1 MFNFFKKKDSELKA
15 LREENA
21 LLRSRLTQGNI
32 PEEELPE
39 RWKPELD
46 QDYWSINAV
55 GLIRILKWKNSST
68 DNTLYDLCNVFK
80 TEEEAT
86 EEFLRRKYTQ
96 LYHSYGRLFN
106 AERSNYI
113 VGYDDSTKTL
123 CIGESYV
130 HTQGTVYFDSE
141 SQVKKVIDLIGESNI
156 IKYVLCEDVSD
167 ILTSGIYF

>member
-1 MFNFFKKKDSELKA
+1 MFNFFKKNDSELKA

-32 PEEELPE
+32 PEEKLPE

-55 GLIRILKWKNSST
+55 GLVRILKWKNSST

-86 EEFLRRKYTQ
+86 EESLRRKYTQ
-96 LYHSYGRLFN
+96 LYQSYGRPFD

-113 VGYDDSTKTL
+113 IGYDASTQTMYG
-123 CIGESYV
+123 GESYIK
-130 HTQGTVYFDSE
+130 TQGTVYFDNE
-141 SQVKKVIDLIGESNI
+141 SQIRQIVEIIGENNILKYILNERVSNR
-156 IKYVLCEDVSD
+156 
-167 ILTSGIYF
+167 LTLEV